1 MKCLILAS
9 AFGTRLYPLTQN
21 KVKAPLEYEGKALLS
36 HIVDKIPQDI
46 DILVNINQKFEADFR
61 YWQDSIGR
69 AVTLCVEPVLT
80 EEEAFGAVGSLDYW
94 IRAKN
99 INDDLLLIASDNY
112 FEFDLSQFIGAYA
125 GNHTLVAVYDIGDR
139 SKSGQFG
146 VVRLEGNRIIEFVEK
161 PTKPKSSLV
170 AIACYIFPPRIFPLL
185 FQCCTE
191 GKRDNLGNFISY
203 LVKADQVNA
212 YTFSDI
218 WFDIGSLD
226 AYKALQQTGSAMP
239 GNGQLS

>member
-1 MKCLILAS
+1 MFVLAS
-9 AFGTRLYPLTQN
+9 GFGTRLYPLTQN
-21 KVKAPLEYEGKALLS
+21 KAKALLEYKGKALLS

-69 AVTLCVEPVLT
+69 AVTLCVEPALT
-80 EEEAFGAVGSLDYW
+80 EKEALGAVGSLDYW

-99 INDDLLLIASDNY
+99 ITDDLLVIASDNY
-112 FEFDLSQFIGAYA
+112 FEFDLRQFIDAYA
-125 GNHTLVAVYDIGDR
+125 GKHTLVAVYDIGDR
-139 SKSGQFG
+139 TKAGQFG
-146 VVRLEGNRIIEFVEK
+146 VIWLEGSRIIELVEK

-170 AIACYIFPPRIFPLL
+170 AIACYIFSPRIFPLL

-203 LVKADQVNA
+203 LVEVDKVQA
-212 YTFSDI
+212 YTFSDV

-226 AYKALQQTGSAMP
+226 VYKLLQQTSSAMSE
-239 GNGQLS
+239 NGQL